1 MPAKTTVICVLLS
14 TFLVTAATVHAD
26 DNRSPRDKRWWQA
39 EWKAEY
45 LDGLCQVKSE
55 SKRDEFKEEIKCERH
70 R

>member
-26 DNRSPRDKRWWQA
+26 DNRSPRDKRWW
-39 EWKAEY
+39 KAEY